1 MIPLLN
7 LDCINNWIL
16 KDELFHP
23 AYHGAKSFL
32 GGGILHY
39 AFPYMYK
46 SKCCVC
52 LGSGSGFVPRLM
64 RQAQFDLNIHNE
76 SETILV
82 DANMPEAGWGSPDYH
97 NEPNFFT
104 ENFDVK
110 IIKQTTKEALNFFKN
125 KQIDYLHIDAD
136 HSYEWAKHDFE
147 NYSKLVPVHGIITL
161 HDSMVE
167 TGVPTVVQEIRDS
180 GKYDVCNI
188 RIGTGVAIVRK
199 LP

>member
-7 LDCINNWIL
+7 KNCIDDWIL
-16 KDELFHP
+16 KEELFHP

-39 AFPYMYK
+39 SFPYMYK
-46 SKCCVC
+46 SKVCVC

-64 RQAQFDLNIHNE
+64 RQAQFDLGIQHE

-82 DANMPEAGWGSPDYH
+82 DANLPEAGWGNPDYH
-97 NEPNFFT
+97 DKPNFFT
-104 ENFDVK
+104 QSYDVK
-110 IIKQTTKEALNFFKN
+110 ILKQTTKDALDFFKE

-147 NYSKLVPVHGIITL
+147 AYAQKVPVHGIITL

-167 TGVPTVVQEIRDS
+167 TGVPRVVQEIKES
-180 GKYDVCNI
+180 GKYEVCNI

-199 LP
+199 LQ